1 MKKIGVLTSGG
12 DSPGMNAAI
21 RAVVRSGLSSGL
33 SVYGIHQGFHGLYHG
48 QIEQLAHR
56 HVSEK
61 INQGGTFLGSARFP
75 EFKQRNTREIAIE
88 NLKNHGIEAL
98 VVIGGD
104 GSYAGANALTEMGYP
119 CIGLPGTIDNDIAGT
134 DYTIGYMTALNTILD
149 AIDRLRD
156 TSSSHQRISII
167 EVMGRH
173 CGDLAIKATIAGG
186 CEYVIIPEID
196 FDEEK
201 LMSHLTRAILVGK
214 KHALVVITESITDTA
229 ELAKRVEETT
239 GKETRA
245 TVLGHT
251 QRGGRPI
258 GFDRILASRM
268 GDYAVQLLL
277 AGHGGCCVGIENN
290 QLVHHDILSVINDMQ
305 RPLRKD
311 LLELA
316 EKLY

>member
-1 MKKIGVLTSGG
+1 MKTIGVLSSGG

-21 RAVVRSGLSSGL
+21 RAVVRSGLSSQLTIYG
-33 SVYGIHQGFHGLYHG
+33 VYGGFYGLYHNHITPLLY
-48 QIEQLAHR
+48 Q

-75 EFKQRNTREIAIE
+75 EFAQVSIRQHAIQQLKQ
-88 NLKNHGIEAL
+88 HGIEAL

-104 GSYAGANALTEMGYP
+104 GSYAGANALTNMGYP
-119 CIGLPGTIDNDIAGT
+119 CIALPGTIDNDIPGT
-134 DYTIGYMTALNTILD
+134 DYTIGYMTALETVLE

-156 TSSSHQRISII
+156 TSSSHERISIV

-173 CGDLAIKATIAGG
+173 CGELALKATIAGG
-186 CEYVIIPEID
+186 CEYVVIPEIG
-196 FDEEK
+196 FDENK
-201 LMSHLTRAILVGK
+201 LMKHLTKAINLGK
-214 KHALVVITESITDTA
+214 KHAIVVITEGMVDA
-229 ELAKRVEETT
+229 YPLAARIEAKT

-245 TVLGHT
+245 TVLGHI

-258 GFDRILASRM
+258 GFDRILASQM

-277 AGHGGCCVGIENN
+277 SGQGGRCVGVEKN
-290 QLVHHDILSVINDMQ
+290 QLVHHEITTVITQMQ

-311 LLELA
+311 LLTLA